1 MTVKGLVIVVV
12 GPTASG
18 KTDLAVQLAKHFNT
32 EVISADARQFYKEMQ
47 IGTARPLENELEGVP
62 HHFLGNISI
71 HDSYGAGQF
80 AAEARPVLDAI
91 LAKNGNA
98 IIVGGS
104 GLYIKA
110 LLQGLHELP
119 EVSAELRNSINHDF
133 QKNGLPWLQNQVLSR
148 DSKAYYNL
156 DFNNPARLTRA
167 LELLIAS
174 GKTLEEVYE
183 VPKCSFAYH
192 TVYLGNNWTREQL
205 YDRINRRTDLMMAQ
219 GLLAEAEQLW
229 PNHNLNA
236 LHTVGYTEIFQY
248 LAGEISLETAV
259 SQIAQHTRNYAKRQ
273 LTWFRNQSD
282 THWIQPNNMKEIL
295 HLIQAKKESSSGN
308 VG

>member
-1 MTVKGLVIVVV
+1 MTGLVIVVV

-119 EVSAELRNSINHDF
+119 EVSADLRNSINLDY
-133 QKNGLPWLQNQVLSR
+133 QKSGLAWLQNQVLSR
-148 DSKAYYNL
+148 DSVAYYNL

-183 VPKCSFAYH
+183 VPKSPFAYQ

-205 YDRINRRTDLMMAQ
+205 YDRINRRTGLMMAQ
-219 GLLAEAEQLW
+219 GLLAEAERLW
-229 PNHNLNA
+229 PDRNLNA

-248 LAGEISLETAV
+248 LASEISLETAV
-259 SQIAQHTRNYAKRQ
+259 SLIAQHTRNYAKRQ

-282 THWIQPNNMKEIL
+282 THWIQPNSMKEIL
-295 HLIQAKKESSSGN
+295 DLIQAKKESSSGN